1 MVGGPPQFHSSMCK
15 RGGGELAW
23 RGAVAATENAR
34 TGSSKRESEK
44 KLASARF
51 KYHQLVFGHYSWF
64 VNEKQCGTAVKEKK
78 NFLHL

>member
-23 RGAVAATENAR
+23 RGEAATENAR

-44 KLASARF
+44 KVGVGAL
-51 KYHQLVFGHYSWF
+51 
-64 VNEKQCGTAVKEKK
+64 
-78 NFLHL
+78 

>member
-1 MVGGPPQFHSSMCK
+1 MVGGPPQFS
-15 RGGGELAW
+15 W
-23 RGAVAATENAR
+23 RRAARRIMAAEAENAR
-34 TGSSKRESEK
+34 GEPEK

>member
-44 KLASARF
+44 KVGVGAL
-51 KYHQLVFGHYSWF
+51 
-64 VNEKQCGTAVKEKK
+64 
-78 NFLHL
+78 